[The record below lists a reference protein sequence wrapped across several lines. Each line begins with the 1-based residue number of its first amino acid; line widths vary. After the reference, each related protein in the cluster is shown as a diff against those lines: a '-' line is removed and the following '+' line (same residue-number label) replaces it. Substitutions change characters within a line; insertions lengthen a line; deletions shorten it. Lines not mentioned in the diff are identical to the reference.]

1 MITRNKADQIKVV
14 LDYLTHRMS
23 VMSDADTKRVREI
36 LEGGEITLSD
46 VVEWYIDYVLRS
58 V

>member
-1 MITRNKADQIKVV
+1 MSNRTKADQIKVV
-14 LDYLTHRMS
+14 LNYLAHRMS
-23 VMSDADTKRVREI
+23 VMSNADTRRVREI

-58 V
+58 S